1 MCHELGGI
9 QEKSMGSF
17 VFPKQLNHIAS
28 TKGLVSFGVVQT
40 GFRIRLSSMSSGAGR
55 KSRLFFCKK
64 GWQVPRSVLVLVEEE
79 VFFGGVIGPNVL
91 DGVVGL
97 LVVLDL
103 LEVFYH
109 L

>member
-55 KSRLFFCKK
+55 KSRLFFCQKK
-64 GWQVPRSVLVLVEEE
+64 MKPRSQ
-79 VFFGGVIGPNVL
+79 
-91 DGVVGL
+91 GL
-97 LVVLDL
+97 WRTILSIRLR
-103 LEVFYH
+103 
-109 L
+109 